1 MTKNLPSGKQIYPA
15 YKAYLQTKNYSPT
28 TIRNYL
34 SDLNQYLGSNS
45 LQDYVKSIKKDVNYP
60 RYISSLN
67 KYFQFCL
74 NQNLIKRNPLKDID
88 KKPQLDIEILLDQYK
103 NYLIK
108 KHKMPFTIKNYIND
122 IKQFI
127 NFCES

>member
-1 MTKNLPSGKQIYPA
+1 MNHLPAFKNWLIS
-15 YKAYLQTKNYSPT
+15 KNYQGT

-34 SDLNQYLGSNS
+34 SDLNQYLSFES
-45 LQDYVKSIKKDVNYP
+45 LEDYLKSIKKDANYP

-74 NQNLIKRNPLKDID
+74 DQNLIKRNPLKDID
-88 KKPQLDIEILLDQYK
+88 KKPQLDIEIVLDQYK

-108 KHKMPFTIKNYIND
+108 KHKTTFTIKNYIND
-122 IKQFI
+122 VKQFI

>member
-1 MTKNLPSGKQIYPA
+1 MALEIKMNNLPA
-15 YKAYLQTKNYSPT
+15 YKAYLQAKNYSPT

-34 SDLNQYLGSNS
+34 SDLNHYLGFES
-45 LQDYVKSIKKDVNYP
+45 LEVYIKSIKDDPSYP

-67 KYFQFCL
+67 KYFQFCID
-74 NQNLIKRNPLKDID
+74 QHLIKRNPLKDLD
-88 KKPQLDIEILLDQYK
+88 KKPRLDLEILLDQYK

-108 KHKMPFTIKNYIND
+108 KHKMPFTVKNYIND
-122 IKQFI
+122 IKQFM